1 MRTSKK
7 TLTAFAMKE
16 NSGRRLGKGGF
27 TLIELL
33 VVIAIIAILASLLL
47 PALASA
53 KERGKRIQCM
63 SNLKQINYSLQMYAG
78 ENKNYLPN
86 LPSDDGGYWAWDIPG
101 YAAQDML
108 GNGSTWQI
116 FFCPDLLNRFSL
128 SNEFQLFWQ
137 WEGGPSVAAG
147 AAAISQY
154 AFTLPGSAGYVPES
168 PLDGCFTNVNTNFGV
183 NPPSWKLDVLEVAY
197 GSLSS
202 RVLMADPVIAITSST
217 PTNWTDIE
225 GSFPIHHTTAH
236 MAGGRPA
243 GGNLSFL
250 DGHAEW
256 RNFQYMIRRTSEESG
271 QAQNS
276 PNGPA
281 FFW

>member
-1 MRTSKK
+1 MKTSEK
-7 TLTAFAMKE
+7 TLTAFPLKG
-16 NSGRRLGKGGF
+16 NSGPRFCKRAF

-33 VVIAIIAILASLLL
+33 VVIAIIAILAALLL
-47 PALASA
+47 PALATA
-53 KERGKRIQCM
+53 KEQGKRTQCM
-63 SNLKQINYSLQMYAG
+63 SNLKQINLSLQIYAG
-78 ENKNYLPN
+78 ENRNLLPN
-86 LPSDDGGYWAWDIPG
+86 LPNDDGGYWAWDVPG

-108 GNGSTWQI
+108 ASGCTWQI
-116 FFCPDLLNRFSL
+116 FFCPDILNRFSL

-137 WEGGPSVAAG
+137 WEGGPSVVPGDAS
-147 AAAISQY
+147 ISQY
-154 AFTLPGSAGYVPES
+154 AFTLPGSAGFAPGS

-183 NPPSWKLDVLEVAY
+183 NPPSWKLDVLEIPY
-197 GSLSS
+197 GSLSG
-202 RVLMADPVIAITSST
+202 RVLMADPVIAITTST

-236 MAGGRPA
+236 MAGGVPA

-256 RNFQYMIRRTSEESG
+256 RNFRNMVKRTSAESG

>member
-1 MRTSKK
+1 
-7 TLTAFAMKE
+7 MKE
-16 NSGRRLGKGGF
+16 PQTALVGLPKQKNAAAILRARGF

-33 VVIAIIAILASLLL
+33 VVIAIIAILAALLL
-47 PALASA
+47 PALATA
-53 KERGKRIQCM
+53 KERGKRTQCM
-63 SNLKQINYSLQMYAG
+63 SNLKQINLSLQMYAG

-108 GNGSTWQI
+108 GNGCTWQI
-116 FFCPDLLNRFSL
+116 FFCPDILNRFSQ

-137 WEGGPSVAAG
+137 WEGGPTLAAG

-183 NPPSWKLDVLEVAY
+183 NPPSWKLDVLPVSFGA
-197 GSLSS
+197 LSG
-202 RVLMADPVIAITSST
+202 RVLVADPVIAITSSS

-236 MAGGRPA
+236 MAGSQPA

-256 RNFQYMIRRTSEESG
+256 RNFQYMIKRTSEESG
-271 QAQNS
+271 QTQNS